1 MKNLRTVKILLGM
14 LLIST
19 LVACGDN
26 REDENT
32 VPKDTTSENIAEEGD
47 VNEMTEDKAID
58 VPDVSEYDAPKREVN
73 YTVSGDLLWKQE
85 GVEYGEM
92 VEIEYESSVT
102 GTTRKANVL
111 LPAGYTEGDGK
122 QYSVLYLLHG
132 SEGDHNEWKKGDP
145 KFVVGNAI
153 YSGEAEEMIVVMPN
167 VRARA
172 DDGPVS
178 LQDNT
183 LENFKAFDN
192 FINDLQQCLMPYI
205 EENYPV
211 YTDRD
216 HTAVA
221 GLSLGGR
228 ESVYIGR
235 TLYEEFAYIGS
246 FSPGPGVVAYKMGQ
260 LAEEGLFT
268 PEELAF
274 PEGYE
279 PKVFMI
285 TEGDADSIVGN
296 VPYIYHDLFEKAGVE
311 HTYYTIKG
319 GHDYTVWK
327 RSLYAFVVE
336 IFKEDI

>member
-1 MKNLRTVKILLGM
+1 MKNKKLYSVLLSVIL
-14 LLIST
+14 I
-19 LVACGDN
+19 LVFCACGKGADDKTVVQN
-26 REDENT
+26 DILNEN
-32 VPKDTTSENIAEEGD
+32 VVEEETD
-47 VNEMTEDKAID
+47 MDEMTADETTKI
-58 VPDVSEYDAPKREVN
+58 PDVSEYDAPTREVN
-73 YTVSGDLLWKQE
+73 YTVSGDLLWKQD
-85 GVEYGEM
+85 GVTYGEM
-92 VEIEYESSVT
+92 VEIEYESTVT

-111 LPAGYTEGDGK
+111 LPAGYTEDK
-122 QYSVLYLLHG
+122 QYPVLYLLHG

-145 KFVVGNAI
+145 KFVVGNTI
-153 YSGEAEEMIVVMPN
+153 HSGEAEEMIVVMPN

-172 DDGPVS
+172 NDGPVALS
-178 LQDNT
+178 DDT

-205 EENYPV
+205 EENYSV
-211 YTDRD
+211 YTEREK
-216 HTAVA
+216 TAVA

-228 ESVYIGR
+228 ESIYIGR

-246 FSPGPGVVAYKMGQ
+246 FSPGPGVVTYKMGQ
-260 LAEEGLFT
+260 LQEEGLFK
-268 PEELAF
+268 EDELAF

-327 RSLYAFVVE
+327 RSLYAFIVE
-336 IFKEDI
+336 IFKD

>member
-1 MKNLRTVKILLGM
+1 MKNKKVAGILLCM
-14 LLIST
+14 LLT
-19 LVACGDN
+19 GALVACGESTENENAVPD
-26 REDENT
+26 DTVSENT
-32 VPKDTTSENIAEEGD
+32 MGEEDMNGTTADEI
-47 VNEMTEDKAID
+47 TTI
-58 VPDVSEYDAPKREVN
+58 PDVSEYDAPKREVN
-73 YTVSGDLLWKQE
+73 YTVSGDLLWKQD

-111 LPAGYTEGDGK
+111 LPAGYIEGDGK
-122 QYSVLYLLHG
+122 QYPVLYLLHG

-172 DDGPVS
+172 NDGPVS
-178 LQDNT
+178 LQDDT

-216 HTAVA
+216 HTAIA

-235 TLYEEFAYIGS
+235 TLYDEFAYIGS

-260 LAEEGLFT
+260 LEEEGLFT

-285 TEGDADSIVGN
+285 TEGDTDSIVGN

-311 HTYYTIKG
+311 HSFYTIKG

-327 RSLYAFVVE
+327 RSLYAFVLE
-336 IFKEDI
+336 IFKE